1 LKILNSY
8 IYFRNKDKKQYQMAY
23 LDNTEITVD
32 AILTKKGRQKLASGQ
47 SLNITKF
54 ALGDDEIDYTL
65 YEPAHPKGSAYYDS
79 AIRAIPVTEAS
90 PDETQVLRY
99 KLVTLP
105 KGTTQIPTV
114 KLGVPSISVNQS
126 EGGVGLTP
134 TTSPSGNTNAGYT
147 VVLAD
152 QRAGTL
158 TVTRGANGTGTV
170 PVFLGEEI
178 TTTAQVV
185 SGLEFRF
192 TPNPSLT
199 IDISTTLTVY
209 GNETGGSQTIP
220 VSVIYKATI

>member
-1 LKILNSY
+1 
-8 IYFRNKDKKQYQMAY
+8 MGY
-23 LDNTEITVD
+23 LDNTSITVD

-47 SLNITKF
+47 SLSISKF

-79 AIRAIPVTEAS
+79 AIKAIPIMEAS

-105 KGTTQIPTV
+105 KGTTQIPLV
-114 KLGVPSISVNQS
+114 ALGISAVGVYQD
-126 EGGVGLTP
+126 EGQVALSP
-134 TTSPSGNTNAGYT
+134 TTSPQGNTNAGYT

-158 TVTRGANGTGTV
+158 AVTQGASAAGSV

-185 SGLEFRF
+185 SGLGFTF
-192 TPNPSLT
+192 TPNPALT
-199 IDISTTLTVY
+199 TNVSSTVTVY

-220 VSVIYKATI
+220 VTITYRA

>member
-1 LKILNSY
+1 
-8 IYFRNKDKKQYQMAY
+8 MGY

-79 AIRAIPVTEAS
+79 AITAIPVTEAS

-114 KLGVPSISVNQS
+114 RLGVPSISVNQT

-134 TTSPSGNTNAGYT
+134 TTSPAGNTNAGYT
-147 VVLAD
+147 MVLAD

-158 TVTRGANGTGTV
+158 TVTRGATGTGTV

-178 TTTAQVV
+178 TTTAQVL

-192 TPNPSLT
+192 TPNPNLT
-199 IDISTTLTVY
+199 IDISTTITVY

-220 VSVIYKATI
+220 VTVIYKATV

>member
-1 LKILNSY
+1 
-8 IYFRNKDKKQYQMAY
+8 MAY

-32 AILTKKGRQKLASGQ
+32 AIRTKKGRQKLASGQ

-79 AIRAIPVTEAS
+79 AIRAIPITEAS

-114 KLGVPSISVNQS
+114 KLGVTQVSATQL

-134 TTSPSGNTNAGYT
+134 TTSPAGNTNGGYT
-147 VVLAD
+147 MVLAD

-158 TVTRGANGTGTV
+158 TVSKTASASTTN
-170 PVFLGEEI
+170 VFLGDEI

-185 SGLEFRF
+185 TGLEFRF
-192 TPNPSLT
+192 TPNPNLT
-199 IDISTTLTVY
+199 IDVSTTITVF

-220 VSVIYKATI
+220 VIITYKQSV

>member
-1 LKILNSY
+1 
-8 IYFRNKDKKQYQMAY
+8 MAY
-23 LDNTEITVD
+23 LDNSEITVD

-79 AIRAIPVTEAS
+79 AIRAIPITEAS

-114 KLGVPSISVNQS
+114 KLGVTQVSATQL

-134 TTSPSGNTNAGYT
+134 TTSPTGNTNAGYT
-147 VVLAD
+147 MVLAD

-158 TVTRGANGTGTV
+158 TVSKTASATTTN
-170 PVFLGEEI
+170 VFLGDEI

-185 SGLEFRF
+185 TGLEFRF
-192 TPNPSLT
+192 TPNPNLT
-199 IDISTTLTVY
+199 IDVSTTITVF

-220 VSVIYKATI
+220 VIITYKQSV

>member
-1 LKILNSY
+1 
-8 IYFRNKDKKQYQMAY
+8 MGY
-23 LDNTEITVD
+23 LDNTSITVD

-47 SLNITKF
+47 SLNISKF

-79 AIRAIPVTEAS
+79 AIKAIPIMEAS

-105 KGTTQIPTV
+105 KGTTQIPV
-114 KLGVPSISVNQS
+114 VALGISAVGVYQD
-126 EGGVGLTP
+126 EGQVALSP
-134 TTSPSGNTNAGYT
+134 TTSPQGNTNAGYT

-158 TVTRGANGTGTV
+158 AVTQGASAAGSV

-185 SGLEFRF
+185 SGLGFTF
-192 TPNPSLT
+192 TPNPALT
-199 IDISTTLTVY
+199 SNVSSTITVY

-220 VSVIYKATI
+220 VTITYRA

>member
-1 LKILNSY
+1 
-8 IYFRNKDKKQYQMAY
+8 MGY
-23 LDNTEITVD
+23 LSNNELTVD
-32 AILTKKGRQKLASGQ
+32 AILTKKGREKLAAGQ
-47 SLNITKF
+47 GLNITQF
-54 ALGDDEIDYTL
+54 ALADDEIDYTL
-65 YEPAHPKGSAYYDS
+65 YEAAHPKGSAYYDS
-79 AIRAIPVTEAS
+79 AIKAIPVTEAN

-114 KLGVPSISVNQS
+114 RLGVPSISVNQN

-134 TTSPSGNTNAGYT
+134 TTSPSGNTNLGYT

-152 QRAGTL
+152 QRAGTI
-158 TVTRGANGTGTV
+158 TVTRGATGGSGV

-192 TPNPSLT
+192 TPNPNLT
-199 IDISTTLTVY
+199 IDIATTLTVY
-209 GNETGGSQTIP
+209 GNETGGTQTIP
-220 VSVIYKATI
+220 VTVIYKQQ

>member
-1 LKILNSY
+1 
-8 IYFRNKDKKQYQMAY
+8 MAY

-47 SLNITKF
+47 ALNITKF

-79 AIRAIPVTEAS
+79 AIRAIPVTEAT

-105 KGTTQIPTV
+105 KGTTQIPLV
-114 KLGVPSISVNQS
+114 RLGIPSIGVTQLEGSVS
-126 EGGVGLTP
+126 MTP

-147 VVLAD
+147 MVLAD
-152 QRAGTL
+152 QNAGTL
-158 TVTRGANGTGTV
+158 TVTRGATQGGTI

-178 TTTAQVV
+178 SSTAQVV
-185 SGLEFRF
+185 TGLEFKF
-192 TPNPSLT
+192 TPNSSLT
-199 IDISTTLTVY
+199 LDVSTTITVY

-220 VSVIYKATI
+220 VTVTYQA

>member
-1 LKILNSY
+1 MGYLN
-8 IYFRNKDKKQYQMAY
+8 
-23 LDNTEITVD
+23 NTEVIVD

-47 SLNITKF
+47 ALNITKF
-54 ALGDDEIDYTL
+54 ALGDDEVDYTL
-65 YEPAHPKGSAYYDS
+65 YEPAHPKGSAFYDS

-90 PDETQVLRY
+90 PDETQILRY

-114 KLGVPSISVNQS
+114 RLGVPSISANQS

-134 TTSPSGNTNAGYT
+134 TTSPAGNTNAGYT
-147 VVLAD
+147 MVLSD

-158 TVTRGANGTGTV
+158 TVTKGSTGTGTV

-192 TPNPSLT
+192 TPNPNLT
-199 IDISTTLTVY
+199 IDVATTLTVY
-209 GNETGGSQTIP
+209 GNETGGSETIP
-220 VSVIYKATI
+220 VTVTYKQRV

>member
-1 LKILNSY
+1 
-8 IYFRNKDKKQYQMAY
+8 MAY
-23 LDNTEITVD
+23 LDNSEITVD

-79 AIRAIPVTEAS
+79 AIRAIPITEAS

-114 KLGVPSISVNQS
+114 SLKIPAITANQT

-134 TTSPSGNTNAGYT
+134 TTTPTGNGAAGYT
-147 VVLAD
+147 MILTD
-152 QRAGTL
+152 SRAGTI
-158 TVTRGANGTGTV
+158 TVTRGATAVGSV

-178 TTTAQVV
+178 TTTAQVA

-192 TPNPSLT
+192 TPNPNLT
-199 IDISTTLTVY
+199 MDIATTITVY

-220 VSVIYKATI
+220 VTVTYKA

>member
-1 LKILNSY
+1 
-8 IYFRNKDKKQYQMAY
+8 MAY

-47 SLNITKF
+47 ALNITKF

-79 AIRAIPVTEAS
+79 AIRAIPVTEAT

-105 KGTTQIPTV
+105 KGTTQIPLV
-114 KLGVPSISVNQS
+114 RLGIPSIGVTQLEGSVS
-126 EGGVGLTP
+126 MTP

-147 VVLAD
+147 MVLAD
-152 QRAGTL
+152 QNAGTL
-158 TVTRGANGTGTV
+158 TVTRGATQGGTI

-178 TTTAQVV
+178 SSTAQVV
-185 SGLEFRF
+185 TGLEFKF
-192 TPNPSLT
+192 TPNSSLT
-199 IDISTTLTVY
+199 LGVSTTITVY

-220 VSVIYKATI
+220 VTVTYQA

>member
-1 LKILNSY
+1 
-8 IYFRNKDKKQYQMAY
+8 MAY

-79 AIRAIPVTEAS
+79 AIRAIPVTEAT
-90 PDETQVLRY
+90 PDETQILRY

-105 KGTTQIPTV
+105 KGTTQIPIV
-114 KLGVPSISVNQS
+114 KLGITAISVNQT
-126 EGGVGLTP
+126 EGGVSLSP
-134 TTSPSGNTNAGYT
+134 TTSPAGNTNAGYT

-158 TVTRGANGTGTV
+158 TVTNGTTGTGTI
-170 PVFLGEEI
+170 PVFLGDEI

-185 SGLEFRF
+185 TGLEFRF
-192 TPNPSLT
+192 TPNPNLT
-199 IDISTTLTVY
+199 IDVATTITVY

-220 VSVIYKATI
+220 VTVTYKQTV

>member
-1 LKILNSY
+1 
-8 IYFRNKDKKQYQMAY
+8 MGY
-23 LDNTEITVD
+23 LDNTSITVD

-47 SLNITKF
+47 SLNISKF

-79 AIRAIPVTEAS
+79 AIKAIPIMEAS

-105 KGTTQIPTV
+105 KGTTQIPV
-114 KLGVPSISVNQS
+114 VALGISAVGVFQD
-126 EGGVGLTP
+126 EGQVALSP
-134 TTSPSGNTNAGYT
+134 TTSPQGNTNAGYT

-158 TVTRGANGTGTV
+158 AVTQGESAAGSV

-185 SGLEFRF
+185 SGLGFTF
-192 TPNPSLT
+192 TPNPALT
-199 IDISTTLTVY
+199 SNVSSTITVY

-220 VSVIYKATI
+220 VTITYRA

>member
-1 LKILNSY
+1 
-8 IYFRNKDKKQYQMAY
+8 MAY
-23 LDNTEITVD
+23 LDNSEITVD

-105 KGTTQIPTV
+105 KGTTIIPTV
-114 KLGVPSISVNQS
+114 KLGITSIPVTQL
-126 EGGVGLTP
+126 EGGVALSP
-134 TTSPSGNTNAGYT
+134 TTSPSGNANAGYT

-152 QRAGTL
+152 QRAGTI
-158 TVTRGANGTGTV
+158 TVTRGASGTGTI
-170 PVFLGEEI
+170 PVFLGDEI

-185 SGLEFRF
+185 TGLEFRF
-192 TPNPSLT
+192 TPNPQLT

-220 VSVIYKATI
+220 VTVTYQATV

>member
-1 LKILNSY
+1 
-8 IYFRNKDKKQYQMAY
+8 MGY
-23 LDNTEITVD
+23 LDNTSITVD

-47 SLNITKF
+47 SLNISKF

-79 AIRAIPVTEAS
+79 AIKAIPIMEAS

-105 KGTTQIPTV
+105 KGTTQIPV
-114 KLGVPSISVNQS
+114 VALGISAVGVYQD
-126 EGGVGLTP
+126 EGQVALSP
-134 TTSPSGNTNAGYT
+134 TTSPQGNTNAGYT

-158 TVTRGANGTGTV
+158 SVTQGASAAGSV

-185 SGLEFRF
+185 SGLAFTF
-192 TPNPSLT
+192 TPNPALT
-199 IDISTTLTVY
+199 TNVSSTVTVY

-220 VSVIYKATI
+220 VTITYRA

>member
-1 LKILNSY
+1 
-8 IYFRNKDKKQYQMAY
+8 MAY

-54 ALGDDEIDYTL
+54 ALADDEIDYTL

-105 KGTTQIPTV
+105 KGTTQIPVV
-114 KLGVPSISVNQS
+114 KLGVTAIAVNQT
-126 EGGVGLTP
+126 EGGVSLSP
-134 TTSPSGNTNAGYT
+134 TTSPAGNSNAGYT

-158 TVTRGANGTGTV
+158 TVTSGATGTGTI

-185 SGLEFRF
+185 SGLEFKF
-192 TPNPSLT
+192 TPNPNLT
-199 IDISTTLTVY
+199 IAVATTITVY

-220 VSVIYKATI
+220 VTVTYKQRI